1 MQIAERTGL
10 AVWVKDLRKARSLGR
25 YGNIHYMSKKLN
37 YVCMYIDARKESQLM
52 NRIQKMPF
60 VIRVE
65 KSKRKEIP
73 TEYDGLLDQP
83 WLTLIGQQ

>member
-25 YGNIHYMSKKLN
+25 LGNIHYMSKRLN
-37 YVCMYIDARKESQLM
+37 YVCMYIDARKEQQLV

-60 VIRVE
+60 VTRVE
-65 KSKRKEIP
+65 KSLRKEIP
-73 TEYDGLLDQP
+73 TEYEGVIEKQLSHS
-83 WLTLIGQQ
+83 

>member
-25 YGNIHYMSKKLN
+25 FGNIHYMSRRLN
-37 YVCMYIDARKESQLM
+37 YVCMYIDARKEHQLVH
-52 NRIQKMPF
+52 RIQKMPF

-65 KSKRKEIP
+65 KSLRKEIP
-73 TEYDGLLDQP
+73 TEFEGILDKQNSFS
-83 WLTLIGQQ
+83 

>member
-25 YGNIHYMSKKLN
+25 FGNIHYMSKRLN
-37 YVCMYIDARKESQLM
+37 YVCMYIDARKERQLVQ
-52 NRIQKMPF
+52 RIQKMPF

-65 KSKRKEIP
+65 KSLRKEIS
-73 TEYDGLLDQP
+73 TEFEGILDKQKNP
-83 WLTLIGQQ
+83 